1 MAAPSNIIIQTLSDG
16 VDRRFVFYEYAASGV
31 SLIGHIDSSAGDW
44 YGSGAV
50 PVSVGGVCYVYGLG
64 SIAAKIE
71 DGSVSVVADPMPAVE
86 SGATGASS
94 FQYFVTSDSTY
105 LVRGWYHAGRDE
117 SYKVIYLVGPDGA
130 EFAYQTSDSFSV
142 PSTWTNAGSSGTY
155 LPQVGAIDGT
165 TLWLR
170 GQAAWG
176 TSSPAYEYQSLD
188 LVSGAIATT
197 PPSGVTFPNP
207 YDGLQHV
214 WVFDYHYAWDSGA
227 SSIDTSSEF
236 TQHTMLLI
244 GDAEFESGGNN
255 EGSTFFAYPA
265 ADAWATSSAGHGSP
279 SVSYTN
285 LTYTAS
291 GFTKLNE
298 NYIYSVF
305 GSMFAPP
312 PDSWWK
318 NKTGV
323 IEVAT

>member
-31 SLIGHIDSSAGDW
+31 SLIGYIDSNAGDH
-44 YGSGAV
+44 YGGEAV
-50 PVSVGGVCYVYGLG
+50 PISVGNVCYVYGLG
-64 SIAAKIE
+64 NVAAKI
-71 DGSVSVVADPMPAVE
+71 DGGTVSIVPDPMPAVE
-86 SGATGASS
+86 TGANGSPY
-94 FQYFVTSDSTY
+94 FQHFVTSDATY

-117 SYKVIYLVGPDGA
+117 SYKVIYLVTTDGA

-142 PSTWTNAGSSGTY
+142 PSTWTNAGSSSTY
-155 LPQVGAIDGT
+155 LPQVGAIDGA

-176 TSSPAYEYQSLD
+176 TVSPEYEYQSLN

-207 YDGLQHV
+207 YDGMQHV
-214 WVFDYHYAWDSGA
+214 WVFDYHYAWGGGSE
-227 SSIDTSSEF
+227 DTSSQF
-236 TQHTMLLI
+236 TQHTMLLL
-244 GDAEFESGGNN
+244 GDAEFESGGYR

-265 ADAWATSSAGHGSP
+265 AGAWATSSAGHGSP
-279 SVSYTN
+279 SVAYTN

-291 GFTKLNE
+291 GFTKLTE